1 MYKKSK
7 QDDQMRYVLRKRLY
21 NSVTNNDEKQ
31 LYQSM
36 IKRCWNQFSNSLKRK
51 NGKRKVHSMKMKE
64 PCVEWEFVVL

>member
-36 IKRCWNQFSNSLKRK
+36 IKRC
-51 NGKRKVHSMKMKE
+51 
-64 PCVEWEFVVL
+64 